1 MKEQYILKKCNT
13 SHKEN
18 EETCKLVSNANEYHL
33 ETSTMMHSK
42 PNKPIINF
50 LNRNTI
56 ESHFTSSTNGSTEE
70 IENFSNENSS
80 ESKDDVEMLEYAWA
94 TWSDLS

>member
-1 MKEQYILKKCNT
+1 M
-13 SHKEN
+13 S
-18 EETCKLVSNANEYHL
+18 
-33 ETSTMMHSK
+33 SK
-42 PNKPIINF
+42 
-50 LNRNTI
+50 
-56 ESHFTSSTNGSTEE
+56 NGSTEE